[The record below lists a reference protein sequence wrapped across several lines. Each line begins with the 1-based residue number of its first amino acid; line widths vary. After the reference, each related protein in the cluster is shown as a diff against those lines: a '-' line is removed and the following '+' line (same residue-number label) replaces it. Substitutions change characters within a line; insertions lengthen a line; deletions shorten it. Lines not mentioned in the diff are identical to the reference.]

1 MNINITS
8 FILLIILSLL
18 MTPHLLAQD
27 ELDNITEIEKKTVI
41 HSISILL
48 SKHYVFPKMANKIN
62 DYLSSQLKNGE
73 YKSMND
79 PNDFANQLTTDLRKI
94 SNDLHLRVAFDPN
107 GIRKARKA
115 NMSKPDSIKLVNT
128 RIKELKKNNF
138 GFKELKIL
146 EGNIGYLNLTSFE
159 NTTYAG
165 NTAISAM
172 NFLSNSDAIII
183 DIRNNVGG
191 EPSMIQL
198 ITSYFFSAERTIH
211 LNDFYWR
218 NNEKITS
225 TYTLPYIPGNRFPDK
240 DIFILTSG
248 TTFSAGEEFS
258 YNLKHL
264 NRATIIGERTGG
276 AAHPGE
282 IRIATSRY
290 KVWIPNGRSI
300 NPITNTNWE
309 GVGVI
314 PHIET
319 KENVFLVAQYEA
331 LKSLKSKQKTNDSN
345 NYDWYLENLNSIIN
359 PLLIKK
365 EILKSYIGT
374 YGPRK
379 ITFEKDACYYQR
391 GNGTKHKLIPIEND
405 LFQIKEIN
413 EFRLKF
419 VTSGKKVKSIK
430 GLYIGGHED
439 ENLKI
444 N

>member
-1 MNINITS
+1 
-8 FILLIILSLL
+8 

-27 ELDNITEIEKKTVI
+27 ELENITEIDKKTVI
-41 HSISILL
+41 DSISILL
-48 SKHYVFPKMANKIN
+48 SKHYVFPKMANKLN
-62 DYLSSQLKNGE
+62 DYLRSQLKNGG
-73 YKSMND
+73 YKSINVA
-79 PNDFANQLTTDLRKI
+79 NDFANQLTTDLREI
-94 SNDLHLRVAFDPN
+94 SNDFHLRVTFDPN
-107 GIRKARKA
+107 GIRKVRNAS
-115 NMSKPDSIKLVNT
+115 MLKPDSIELVNT

-165 NTAISAM
+165 NTAVSAM

-191 EPSMIQL
+191 EPEMIQL
-198 ITSYFFSAERTIH
+198 ITSYFYKATPSIH

-218 NNEKITS
+218 NTEKITS

-248 TTFSAGEEFS
+248 STFSAGEEFS

-282 IRIATSRY
+282 NRIATSRY
-290 KVWIPNGRSI
+290 KVWIPDGRAI
-300 NPITNTNWE
+300 NPITKTNWE

-319 KENVFLVAQYEA
+319 NKDALLIAQYEA
-331 LKSLKSKQKTNDSN
+331 LKLLKSKQKTNHSIEYEWHID
-345 NYDWYLENLNSIIN
+345 NLNSIIN
-359 PLLIKK
+359 PFPIKK

-391 GNGTKHKLIPIEND
+391 GNGTKYKLIPIEND
-405 LFQIKEIN
+405 LFHIKEIN
-413 EFRLKF
+413 GFRLKF

-430 GLYIGGHED
+430 GLYINGDED
-439 ENLKI
+439 ENLKV